1 MWLSWPI
8 PLDWF
13 LRLFILFPRRCL
25 LRRLLLILTVVFAWI
40 ELTEGDLDVCAS
52 FGVHFVRT
60 WIELLHDGLT
70 WNHGQS
76 FLKHFENLVEI
87 DMEVGLLLSLLL

>member
-13 LRLFILFPRRCL
+13 LRLFILFPSRGL
-25 LRRLLLILTVVFAWI
+25 LRCLLLILTVVFARVQ
-40 ELTEGDLDVCAS
+40 LTEGDLDVCAG